1 MSRWSRIYPTASD
14 RFVFN
19 ERHWA
24 VVDTTPAAA
33 ATATEGE
40 GRRRRLRLAAAV
52 AAFLLPQLLRMT

>member
-1 MSRWSRIYPTASD
+1 MLRWLRIYPTASD

-24 VVDTTPAAA
+24 VAVTAAAAA

-40 GRRRRLRLAAAV
+40 GYRRRPRHRA
-52 AAFLLPQLLRMT
+52 

>member
-1 MSRWSRIYPTASD
+1 MSVWSRIYPTASD

-24 VVDTTPAAA
+24 VADTTAAAA

-40 GRRRRLRLAAAV
+40 GRGRSPRHRA
-52 AAFLLPQLLRMT
+52 

>member
-1 MSRWSRIYPTASD
+1 MSVWSRIYPTASD

-24 VVDTTPAAA
+24 VVDTAAAAA

-40 GRRRRLRLAAAV
+40 DHGRGHRHRA
-52 AAFLLPQLLRMT
+52 